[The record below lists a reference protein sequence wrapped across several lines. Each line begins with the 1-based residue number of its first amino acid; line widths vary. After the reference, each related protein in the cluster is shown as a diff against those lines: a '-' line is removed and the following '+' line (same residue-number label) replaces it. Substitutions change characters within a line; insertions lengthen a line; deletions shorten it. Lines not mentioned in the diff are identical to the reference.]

1 MEMPSTRIRRFSAIA
16 ATGLSLVLAV
26 SACGSSPSTTAHSGS
41 RLSHIVVGQ
50 LSIADT
56 VAVEI
61 ARKEGY
67 FRQQGLDV
75 TTVPIV
81 QSTQAI
87 PLLLHGTIDITAG
100 NYVNIISADV
110 SGVAQIKVV
119 APGSAC
125 GDNTLNVLALP
136 GSKISGAAGLAGK
149 SVAVNIDPDI
159 QTLTINAV
167 LTADGVNPGQ
177 VKYVEVPFPDMGAAL
192 KAGRVDAISETEP
205 FITGDEETDGAVSV
219 LPECQGPTAGLP
231 IGGFYST
238 AQWLSRNQQAALA
251 FQRAVEKAQAVAA
264 TNPKL
269 VAQLLPT
276 YTSITPG
283 AAARIALPGYPTALD
298 LAQIQRVA
306 TLMFSGGMLKKPFN
320 VASMLFHPSGA
331 AG

>member
-1 MEMPSTRIRRFSAIA
+1 MSSTH
-16 ATGLSLVLAV
+16 LSRLCAGALICSSMALAV
-26 SACGSSPSTTAHSGS
+26 GACGSSSSPGAHSGS
-41 RLSHIVVGQ
+41 RLIHVVVGQ

-67 FRQQGLDV
+67 FKQQGLDV
-75 TTVPIV
+75 TTIPIV

-100 NYVNIISADV
+100 NYVSIISADV
-110 SGVAQIKVV
+110 SGVAKLQVI

-125 GDNTLNVLALP
+125 GDNSLNVLALP
-136 GSKISGAAGLAGK
+136 SSKISGAAGLAGK

-167 LTADGVNPGQ
+167 LKADGINPQ
-177 VKYVEVPFPDMGAAL
+177 KVTYVEVPFADMGTAL

-205 FITGDEETDGAVSV
+205 FITGDEEKDGAVSV
-219 LPECQGPTAGLP
+219 LAQCQGPTAAIP
-231 IGGFYST
+231 IGGFFAT
-238 AQWLSRNQQAALA
+238 AQWVSKNQKAALG

-264 TNPKL
+264 ANHQL
-269 VAQLLPT
+269 VEQLLPT
-276 YTSITPG
+276 YTSMTSG
-283 AAARIALPGYPTALD
+283 LAAQIALPGYPTALD
-298 LAQIQRVA
+298 ETQIQRVA

-320 VASMLFHPSGA
+320 VTSMVFHPSA
-331 AG
+331 S